1 MKHLRAFYAG
11 FRQAFVDARQ
21 FLRIFEFAGSPV
33 DPANPLNGYDDEFD
47 GLRPVENAQNQ
58 WVSNALVVVCIVLV
72 VGVLA
77 AVRG

>member
-1 MKHLRAFYAG
+1 M
-11 FRQAFVDARQ
+11 
-21 FLRIFEFAGSPV
+21 
-33 DPANPLNGYDDEFD
+33 NPKQKAPFKGLGYQGRHDDEFD
-47 GLRPVENAQNQ
+47 GFQPVENARNQ